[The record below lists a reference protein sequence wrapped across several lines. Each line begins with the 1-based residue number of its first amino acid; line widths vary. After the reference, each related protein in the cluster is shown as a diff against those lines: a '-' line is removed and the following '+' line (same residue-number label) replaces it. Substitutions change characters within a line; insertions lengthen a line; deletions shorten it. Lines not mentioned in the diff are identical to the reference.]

1 MIILVTSILT
11 AYNRK
16 NAVPHLCKHCP
27 NVRKTEII
35 SANRQSTNPPR
46 ILYLGSLLQLFL
58 QFVPL
63 LGRSSRSKANIGRLF
78 PLRFIYSLNYNY
90 CIYINAWM
98 LIATQLFTASLTLP

>member
-11 AYNRK
+11 AYNKKRCSPLVQALSERTKNRDYFRK
-16 NAVPHLCKHCP
+16 QAVHK
-27 NVRKTEII
+27 
-35 SANRQSTNPPR
+35 SAPYPLS
-46 ILYLGSLLQLFL
+46 GSLLQLFL

-98 LIATQLFTASLTLP
+98 LIATQLFTAP